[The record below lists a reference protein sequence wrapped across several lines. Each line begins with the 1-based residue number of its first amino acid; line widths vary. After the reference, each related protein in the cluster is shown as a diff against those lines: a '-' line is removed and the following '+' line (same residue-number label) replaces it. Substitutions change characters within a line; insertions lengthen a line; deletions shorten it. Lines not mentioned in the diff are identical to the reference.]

1 MNVLESRKKEL
12 RIQSYF
18 LLATT
23 LEDVFIKVST
33 QEGLEE
39 STIAMSKSEA
49 PKYHAKDSSCS
60 TMLCAILKKR
70 MLETIRNPLFLVFMI
85 ILPIFLSL
93 FGILILKYAFT
104 FKTHTFTMEDMP
116 TPQKPIITK
125 HPVQSLSDKNY
136 DFSKLL
142 VFPNS
147 VSPSYIDYS
156 ADNVLGYVNGMFEFM
171 SDYQPTPSVFGALGI
186 PEFNMA
192 DQRYSFIFMA
202 NQTNP
207 LTTFPYLTMISKS
220 LISAISNKTV
230 NITTIMTQLPL
241 GQEIVEAVQ
250 SNSLITNL
258 GFAFAFIPG
267 LIGALFVH
275 EKEQGLKHQQI
286 ISGLSLGTYWI
297 ANALFDTIIL
307 YVPCAV
313 VIALIKIFSIDMPYM
328 WVIMLIFPLP
338 FMLYTYTSTFL
349 FAKESYVFLIEM
361 LLNIVL
367 SVFMPTITL
376 VLKFTSSDIVWK
388 TFHYIFSIFP
398 SYSMFT
404 GIRNIGL
411 RNLLSPNVKSLS
423 WEVGGFAIYYL
434 VGSII
439 LFGFLLFI
447 LELLTKW
454 KNTKSAQSE
463 VIKAYP
469 FQYKHD
475 FDESIKSTDESITT
489 AGLYR
494 IFKNI
499 NAVYNLNL
507 HVNNKEIFS
516 LLGVNG
522 AGKTTTFRMLTSQM
536 YPTKGQIFIKGVP
549 LQSNQFY
556 ANRKSVGYCPQESII
571 FDYLTVKEHL
581 YYYAQIKGIPQSEI
595 PNACE
600 DIIQIMDLQQYAHK
614 VASKL
619 SGGNKRKLS
628 VSVALIGCPPIVLLD
643 EPTTGIDPKAR
654 RKLWAS
660 LIKAKE
666 NSTILLTTHSM
677 EEAEALSDRIAIM
690 VNGTIRCLG
699 SSQELKL
706 KYGEYYVVQ
715 AKFKEPS
722 LSESKGCLDKNGLVN
737 DKFYNV
743 NEIAPILRANYNN
756 NEAYLLM
763 SSLYSLIW
771 QQPMIGCAIS
781 KLLVVEE
788 IFAKILSAIQCLGK
802 IDVLEFA
809 NGFAKLKVAKGDY
822 SISSVFKIMEDMKS
836 SIDTYA
842 VTESTLEQ
850 VFAKFALDSEKEL
863 RGIQHD

>member
-1 MNVLESRKKEL
+1 M
-12 RIQSYF
+12 
-18 LLATT
+18 
-23 LEDVFIKVST
+23 D
-33 QEGLEE
+33 
-39 STIAMSKSEA
+39 
-49 PKYHAKDSSCS
+49 
-60 TMLCAILKKR
+60 
-70 MLETIRNPLFLVFMI
+70 
-85 ILPIFLSL
+85 
-93 FGILILKYAFT
+93 
-104 FKTHTFTMEDMP
+104 DMP

-136 DFSKLL
+136 DFNSLL
-142 VFPNS
+142 VFPES
-147 VSPSYIDYS
+147 VNPSFIDYS
-156 ADNVLGYVNGMFEFM
+156 AENVLGYVNGMLELM
-171 SDYQPTPSVFGALGI
+171 SDYHPSPSVYGALGI

-192 DQRYSFIFMA
+192 DQRYSFIFLA

-207 LTTFPYLTMISKS
+207 LTTFPYLTMVSKS
-220 LISAISNKTV
+220 LISAIAHKTV

-275 EKEQGLKHQQI
+275 EKEHGLKHQQI
-286 ISGLSLGTYWI
+286 ISGLTLGTYWI

-307 YVPCAV
+307 YVPCTV
-313 VIALIKIFSIDMPYM
+313 VIILIKIFSIDMPYM

-338 FMLYTYTSTFL
+338 FILYTYATTFL

-361 LLNIVL
+361 LLNILL

-376 VLKFTSSDIVWK
+376 VLKYTSKSVVWK
-388 TFHYIFSIFP
+388 AFHYIFAIFP

-411 RNLLSPNVKSLS
+411 RNLLSSNGKSLS

-434 VGSII
+434 IGSII
-439 LFGFLLFI
+439 LFSVLLYI

-454 KNTKSAQSE
+454 KNAKSAQSE
-463 VIKAYP
+463 VIKTYP
-469 FQYKHD
+469 YQYKHD
-475 FDESIKSTDESITT
+475 FDETIKSTDEAITT
-489 AGLYR
+489 DGLYR

-536 YPTKGQIFIKGVP
+536 YPTRGQIFIKGMP
-549 LQSNQFY
+549 LQSKQFY
-556 ANRKSVGYCPQESII
+556 ATRKSVGYCPQDSII

-581 YYYAQIKGIPQSEI
+581 YYYAQIKGIPQSDI
-595 PNACE
+595 ANACDE
-600 DIIQIMDLQQYAHK
+600 IIKIMDLQQYANK
-614 VASKL
+614 IASKL

-690 VNGTIRCLG
+690 VNGTVRCLG
-699 SSQELKL
+699 SSQQLKL

-715 AKFKEPS
+715 AKFKEPTTEQS
-722 LSESKGCLDKNGLVN
+722 QEAMEKNKLLKDKL
-737 DKFYNV
+737 YNV
-743 NEIAPILRANYNN
+743 NEIVTILRTLYNN

-763 SSLYSLIW
+763 SSLYCLIW
-771 QQPMIGCAIS
+771 QQPMIGSAIA
-781 KLLVVEE
+781 KLMVVEQE
-788 IFAKILSAIQCLGK
+788 FARILNSIQGLGK
-802 IDVLEFA
+802 VDILEFA
-809 NGFAKLKVAKGDY
+809 NGFAKLKVAKGEY
-822 SISSVFKIMEDMKS
+822 SISGIFKIMEEAKTC
-836 SIDTYA
+836 IDTYA

-850 VFAKFALDSEKEL
+850 VFAKFALDSEKEM